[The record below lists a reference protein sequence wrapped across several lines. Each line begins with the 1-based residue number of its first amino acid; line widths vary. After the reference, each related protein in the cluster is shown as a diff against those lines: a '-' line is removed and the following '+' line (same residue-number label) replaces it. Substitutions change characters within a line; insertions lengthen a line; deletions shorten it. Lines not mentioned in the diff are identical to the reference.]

1 MSDPSPSNAH
11 EFTVSELAGALKR
24 TVEENYGHVRVRGEL
39 GRVVIARSGHVYMD
53 LKDDRAVIAS
63 IVWKGV
69 ASRLRFAP
77 EEGLEVIAEGRLS
90 TYPGRSQY
98 QLIIESM
105 EPAGAGALM
114 ALLEERRKKFQA
126 EGLFDEA
133 RKKPLPFLPKTIGVI
148 TSPTGAV
155 IRDILHRLRDRFPRH
170 VLLWP
175 VLVQGENAAAQI
187 SAAID
192 GFNDLSPDGEVPR
205 PDLLIVARG
214 GGSIE
219 DLWAFNEENVVRA
232 AARSDIP
239 LISAV
244 GHETDWTLIDYVS
257 DQRAPTPT
265 GAAEIAVPVRTEL
278 LGTLQSHHT
287 RLAGA
292 MMRLTGRKE
301 TELRAAARGLPRPE
315 DLLGVLSQRF
325 DFAAERLMRAL
336 QSGLD
341 ARRERL
347 ASVAGRLRPQHLGND
362 VQRRTDALKRLG
374 DRARIAYSRGIAERE
389 RRLASTAQLLR
400 SLSHEGVLARGF
412 ALVQRPDGTLVR
424 KGADLQNGEAVQ
436 LQFADT
442 KRAARIEDGTKKP
455 SPKPRAKKKPAPPSS
470 GQGSLF

>member
-1 MSDPSPSNAH
+1 LSEPTTSNAH

-24 TVEENYGHVRVRGEL
+24 TVEDQFGHVRVRGEL
-39 GRVVIARSGHVYMD
+39 GRVAIARSGHVYMD

-69 ASRLRFAP
+69 ASKLRFAP

-98 QLIIESM
+98 QLIIERM

-133 RKKPLPFLPKTIGVI
+133 RKKPLPFLPRTIGVI

-155 IRDILHRLRDRFPRH
+155 IRDILHRLRDRFPRP

-175 VLVQGENAAAQI
+175 VLVQGDAAAKQI

-192 GFNDLSPDGEVPR
+192 GFNALPENGPLAR

-219 DLWAFNEENVVRA
+219 DLWAFNEEIVVRA
-232 AARSDIP
+232 AAQSTIP

-257 DQRAPTPT
+257 DRRAPTPT

-278 LGTLQSHHT
+278 LALVRSHQN
-287 RLAGA
+287 RLGGA
-292 MMRLTGRKE
+292 MVRIGQRKT
-301 TELRAAARGLPRPE
+301 TELLAVTRGLPSKG
-315 DLLGVLSQRF
+315 DLLDIPTQRF
-325 DFAAERLMRAL
+325 DFAAERLQYAL
-336 QSGLD
+336 QTGQT
-341 ARRERL
+341 ARTERL
-347 ASVAGRLRPQHLGND
+347 SALAARLRPQSLSVG
-362 VQRRTDALKRLG
+362 V
-374 DRARIAYSRGIAERE
+374 ERHE
-389 RRLASTAQLLR
+389 AQISRLASRAKIAFGRGISERQRALKGAASLLR
-400 SLSHEGVLARGF
+400 TLSHEGVLARGF
-412 ALVQRPDGTLVR
+412 ALVHRQDGALVR
-424 KGADLQNGEAVQ
+424 RGAALKPGEAVSI
-436 LQFADT
+436 QFADT
-442 KRAARIEDGTKKP
+442 TLPAHIENNGKTTPKKP
-455 SPKPRAKKKPAPPSS
+455 KPKKTPASS

>member
-1 MSDPSPSNAH
+1 LSDPSPSNAH

-24 TVEENYGHVRVRGEL
+24 TVEDNYGHVRVRGEL

-53 LKDDRAVIAS
+53 LKDDRAVISS
-63 IVWKGV
+63 IIWKGV

-126 EGLFDEA
+126 EGLFDDEH
-133 RKKPLPFLPKTIGVI
+133 KKPLPFLPKTIGVI

-175 VLVQGENAAAQI
+175 VLVQGDQASGQI

-192 GFNDLSPDGEVPR
+192 GFNALGQSGDVPR

-257 DQRAPTPT
+257 DRRAPTPT

-278 LGTLQSHHT
+278 LGTLQSHQS
-287 RLAGA
+287 RLGGA
-292 MMRLTGRKE
+292 MLRLTGRKE
-301 TELRAAARGLPRPE
+301 PELRAAARGLPRPE

-325 DFAAERLMRAL
+325 DYTAERLTRAL
-336 QSGLD
+336 QGGLE
-341 ARRERL
+341 ARSERL
-347 ASVAGRLRPQHLGND
+347 LTLGGRLRPEHLRHD
-362 VQRRTDALKRLG
+362 VQRRDESLSGLAS
-374 DRARIAYSRGIAERE
+374 RARIAFARGITERE
-389 RRLASTAQLLR
+389 RHLSGTGKLLK

-424 KGADLQNGEAVQ
+424 KGAELMNGETVH

-442 KRAARIEDGTKKP
+442 RRSARIEDGTKKP
-455 SPKPRAKKKPAPPSS
+455 TPKPRAKKKFAPPPS